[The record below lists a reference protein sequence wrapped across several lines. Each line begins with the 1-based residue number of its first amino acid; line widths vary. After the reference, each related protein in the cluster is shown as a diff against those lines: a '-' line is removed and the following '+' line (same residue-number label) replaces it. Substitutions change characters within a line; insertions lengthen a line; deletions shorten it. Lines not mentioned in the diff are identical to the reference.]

1 MTTHNLSTRSLPT
14 TAPVDRWLLVLWVA
28 ASIASVAVLAVA
40 ASLGATIY
48 GVPVVLALALALVQ
62 GASIVGALLW
72 PRSAAAAAVVAL
84 LGFALASPVTATA
97 PWPVAPPSIVAFS
110 MTVVLVVA
118 RGAWR
123 PGLLAWAAA
132 VVVSVVVGIGGLVAL
147 SGDAKLAAEATVT
160 ADLIVFASVSGATLI
175 AALLAARWQDVRRQ
189 LVRERETS
197 ASELARRE
205 VAEERTRIAR
215 ELHDIVAHGMSAIQ
229 VQASSARYR
238 IPDLPAEAVAEF
250 DDLAATARTAMGE
263 MRRLLGVL
271 RSDDA
276 GIETAPQPG
285 LEDVPALIADAARRG
300 RVELVDEAAE
310 VPGLDPITSL
320 AAYRIVQE
328 SLSNVARHATDA
340 PAVVRLGCAEG
351 SLLIEVRNAAAPGRP
366 ASAPAPDGGGHGIRG
381 MRERVELLGG
391 TLTAESQSDGGFLV
405 RAVLP
410 LPDGGAAL

>member
-1 MTTHNLSTRSLPT
+1 
-14 TAPVDRWLLVLWVA
+14 LLVLWVV
-28 ASIASVAVLAVA
+28 ASIASIAVLAVA
-40 ASLGATIY
+40 ASLGATVY
-48 GVPVVLALALALVQ
+48 GVPVALALVLGLLQ

-84 LGFALASPVTATA
+84 VGFALASPVTATA
-97 PWPVAPPSIVAFS
+97 PWPVAATSIVAFS
-110 MTVVLVVA
+110 LTVALVVS

-123 PGLLAWAAA
+123 PGLIAWAAA
-132 VVVSVVVGIGGLVAL
+132 VLVAVAIGFVGLV
-147 SGDAKLAAEATVT
+147 GEAKLAAEATVT
-160 ADLIVFASVSGATLI
+160 ADLIVFASVTGAALI

-189 LVRERETS
+189 LMRERETS
-197 ASELARRE
+197 ATELARRE
-205 VAEERTRIAR
+205 VAEDRTRIAR

-238 IPDLPAEAVAEF
+238 IPDLPAEAAAEF

-276 GIETAPQPG
+276 GTETAPQPG

-300 RVELVDEAAE
+300 RVEFVDEAAE
-310 VPGLDPITSL
+310 VPGIDPITSL

-340 PAVVRLGCAEG
+340 PIVVRLDRAER

-366 ASAPAPDGGGHGIRG
+366 AAAPAPDGGGHGIRG
-381 MRERVELLGG
+381 MRERAELLGG
-391 TLTAESQSDGGFLV
+391 TLTAEPQPDGGFLV

-410 LPDGGAAL
+410 LAEGGTAL